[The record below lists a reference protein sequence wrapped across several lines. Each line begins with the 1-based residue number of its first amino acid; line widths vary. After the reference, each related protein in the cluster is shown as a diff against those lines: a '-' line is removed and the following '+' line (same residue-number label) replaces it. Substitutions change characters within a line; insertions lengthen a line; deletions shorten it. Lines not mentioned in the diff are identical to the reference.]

1 MYVQCITAEY
11 IHAQCCNVESIYI
24 HVHCTCIYIHVMY
37 QVYSTVHTYMRDMYC
52 MLYIGLPSQ
61 AGDREGGASSFRRS
75 GTAAAGGGER
85 TGQDRTAAQRE

>member
-1 MYVQCITAEY
+1 MYIV
-11 IHAQCCNVESIYI
+11 
-24 HVHCTCIYIHVMY
+24 HVHVY
-37 QVYSTVHTYMRDMYC
+37 QVYSTVHTCTCTLYMRDMYC